1 MEQKKLVSS
10 VEDNKNKEISLK
22 VAKFCSFLKQKKG
35 SGQAHKSSRVVEEE
49 TI

>member
-22 VAKFCSFLKQKKG
+22 VAKFCSFLKLRKKALVKLIKAQG
-35 SGQAHKSSRVVEEE
+35 L
-49 TI
+49 